1 MKFKYRQAVLDELT
15 GHGILPDS
23 DTEVEVV
30 RDYLNALYLYEIRK
44 LRSRMLA
51 GEIPKKEYAGQVLA
65 LRKRYP
71 ILSIPVQFWMNNEE

>member
-23 DTEVEVV
+23 DTEVEFV
-30 RDYLNALYLYEIRK
+30 RDYINALYLYEIRK

-51 GEIPKKEYAGQVLA
+51 GEIPKKEYAGQVLV